1 MQIGGIQAYTP
12 MVRRTPVTAGGGTLA
27 ASTAPALPP
36 NVATNLQ
43 SVSTGLQGASD
54 TVQSLS
60 NSVQSV
66 ATQAK
71 GLVDSIVNAF
81 RHPQASAVTPA
92 APAQAPAPP
101 AAAPA
106 SNLQSMGLKA
116 EKFLSNLWSTY
127 IQPFFSNLASMFTG
141 GH

>member
-1 MQIGGIQAYTP
+1 MQIGGMQAYTP
-12 MVRRTPVTAGGGTLA
+12 MVRRTPVMAGGDTPT
-27 ASTAPALPP
+27 SSAPPSLPP

-43 SVSTGLQGASD
+43 SVSTGIQGASD
-54 TVQSLS
+54 TIQSLS
-60 NSVQSV
+60 SSVQSV

-81 RHPQASAVTPA
+81 KHPQAAPVAPA
-92 APAQAPAPP
+92 APPQAPAPP
-101 AAAPA
+101 TAAPA
-106 SNLQSMGLKA
+106 SNLQSMGLKV
-116 EKFLSNLWSTY
+116 ENFLSNFWSTY